1 MNLLASIGNTPLFPT
16 QRLSPDPAVRIWA
29 KMEMMNPGGSVK
41 DRIAL
46 SMIEAAE
53 RDGTLQPGGTIVE
66 PTSGNTGIGLAL
78 VGAAKGYSV
87 VLTMPESMS
96 IERRKLLT
104 GFGSELVLTPA
115 ADGMRGAIERAEQL
129 VTEHGY
135 FMPQQ
140 FKNPANPQIHRV
152 TTGPEI
158 IMQCPDPIDF
168 FVSGIGTG
176 GTITGAGEVLR
187 AAYPNVKLI
196 GVEPADSAI
205 LSGNEPGPHQIQG
218 IGAGFVPEVLDTA
231 LLDEV
236 ITVSNE
242 DAIETAQRLA
252 QVEGLMV
259 GISSGAAMAAS
270 LEVAA
275 RLDGPAT
282 IVTVFPDTGER
293 YLSTALFE

>member
-16 QRLSPDPAVRIWA
+16 QRLSPDSAVRIWA

-293 YLSTALFE
+293 YLSTSLFE